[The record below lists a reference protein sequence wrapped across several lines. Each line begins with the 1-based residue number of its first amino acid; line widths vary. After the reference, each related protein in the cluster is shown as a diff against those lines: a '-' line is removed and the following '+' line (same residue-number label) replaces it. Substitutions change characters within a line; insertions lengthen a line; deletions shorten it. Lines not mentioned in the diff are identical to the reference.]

1 MHNLVHYNNQMHK
14 NIRILQRPALK
25 ADSVLHESALL
36 NRIYAARGLANA
48 TQADLH
54 LRHLLP
60 PDALKQLPEAVALL
74 TEAIRGQQRIVVVGD
89 FDCDGATGVAVAV
102 RGLRMLG
109 AEQVFFKVPHR
120 ILHGYGLTPPLV
132 DELAE
137 FAPELVITVDSGIAC
152 IPGVARAKALGYRV
166 LVTDHHLPG
175 EQLPDADAIVNPNQ
189 PGCAFASKA
198 MAGVGVVFYLLLAVR
213 QALRIS
219 ADQGAEADLSSL
231 LDLVAIGTIAD
242 MVKLDA
248 NNRRLV
254 RAGLSRINK
263 GQCQPGVLALMQ
275 ISGLREGRITETDIG
290 FRIAPK
296 INAAGRLEDMALGI
310 ECLLADD
317 MHAALDMAESLHAI
331 NLERQDLQ
339 SDMLAEAEAV
349 LSGLNLDQVDAPPA
363 VVMQQAHWHPG
374 IIGLL
379 ASKLKEQSHRP
390 TAVFAPSEPGS
401 DQLRGSCR
409 SIAGFHMRDALAH
422 LDAQHPGLITR
433 FGGHAMAAGLS
444 LPIAHFERFSQALQA
459 IAGKWLDADV
469 LDEILWTDGAL
480 TEIELSREQAE
491 AVQQAGPWGQGFAL
505 PLFDNEFELLG
516 WQVLKEKHLKLRLRL
531 AGSTR
536 EIGAIYFNG
545 YRGQPPPAKLRA
557 VYELQT
563 NDFREKRDFQCLIRH
578 YEPV

>member
-1 MHNLVHYNNQMHK
+1 MTAQKKIMRRPLGPNNTG
-14 NIRILQRPALK
+14 
-25 ADSVLHESALL
+25 LHESALL
-36 NRIYAARGLANA
+36 SRIYAARGLENA
-48 TQADLH
+48 EQADLN

-60 PDALKQLPEAVALL
+60 PDTLKHLPEAVALL
-74 TEAIRGQQRIVVVGD
+74 CEAIKQQRRIVVVGD

-120 ILHGYGLTPPLV
+120 VLHGYGLTPPLV

-137 FAPELVITVDSGIAC
+137 FAPNLVITVDSGIAC
-152 IPGVARAKALGYRV
+152 IPGVARAKALGYQV

-175 EQLPDADAIVNPNQ
+175 EQLPDADAILNPNQ
-189 PGCAFASKA
+189 PGCTFASKA

-213 QALRIS
+213 QALRS
-219 ADQGAEADLSSL
+219 AGHAGADADLSSL
-231 LDLVAIGTIAD
+231 LDLVAIGTVAD

-263 GQCQPGVLALMQ
+263 GQCQSGVLALMQ
-275 ISGLREGRITETDIG
+275 VSGLTMGQITETDIG
-290 FRIAPK
+290 FRLAPK

-317 MHAALDMAESLHAI
+317 LGSALNMAESLHAI
-331 NLERQDLQ
+331 NLERQELQ
-339 SDMLAEAEAV
+339 TDMLAEAETV
-349 LSGLNLDQVDAPPA
+349 LSELTMKQADIPVA
-363 VVMQQAHWHPG
+363 VVMHQNHWHPG

-379 ASKLKEQSHRP
+379 ASKIKEQSHRP

-401 DQLRGSCR
+401 EQLRGSCR

-422 LDAQHPGLITR
+422 MDAQNPGLITR
-433 FGGHAMAAGLS
+433 FGGHAMAAGLT
-444 LPIAHFERFSQALQA
+444 LPLEHFAQFSAAFLA
-459 IAGKWLDADV
+459 IAGQWLDDDALSEV
-469 LDEILWTDGAL
+469 LWTDGPL
-480 TEIELSREQAE
+480 RDFELSREQAQ
-491 AVQQAGPWGQGFAL
+491 ALQQAGPWGQGFAS
-505 PLFDNEFELLG
+505 PLFDNEFELLS
-516 WQVLKEKHLKLRLRL
+516 WQVLKDKHLKLRLRL
-531 AGSTR
+531 TDSTR
-536 EIGAIYFNG
+536 EINAIYFNG
-545 YRGQPPPAKLRA
+545 YQGQPPPSRLRA

-563 NDFREKRDFQCLIRH
+563 NDFREKRDFQCLIRY